1 MKQTETNLAIFLKK
15 GVFDL
20 KKIDD
25 LKAGVAVIILNEENQ
40 VLLQKRADVGLW
52 GIPSGHVEIGETV
65 SEAVIREVKEETNL
79 DIRIEK
85 LIGVYSDPD
94 SQVFNYP
101 NGKVVHFIT
110 TCFLAKIIGGEL
122 TCNSDESLEIK
133 FFSQDNLPE
142 DLLTMHPQWLED
154 ALSKKEAAF
163 IR

>member
-1 MKQTETNLAIFLKK
+1 MGRFLEERSFE
-15 GVFDL
+15 V
-20 KKIDD
+20 KKIDA

-65 SEAVIREVKEETNL
+65 SEAAMREVKEETNL
-79 DIRIEK
+79 DVRIEK
-85 LIGVYSDPD
+85 LIGIYSDPD
-94 SQVFNYP
+94 SQVFHYP

-110 TCFLAKIIGGEL
+110 TCFLAKITGGEL
-122 TCNSDESLEIK
+122 KCNSDESLEIK
-133 FFSQDNLPE
+133 FFSQDNLPD